1 MAGTI
6 LAVGTSAGLSRQ
18 LCNKASASVPTGKGA
33 IAGSKYQS
41 APGDWNV
48 DAVGNSGFACLKFS
62 MDQPQYYMYMYTSGG
77 GGTAGANFQA
87 TADGDLNGDGV
98 LSTFSLIGSVN
109 TSIVLNVAPNITET
123 QPEE

>member
-1 MAGTI
+1 
-6 LAVGTSAGLSRQ
+6 
-18 LCNKASASVPTGKGA
+18 
-33 IAGSKYQS
+33 
-41 APGDWNV
+41 
-48 DAVGNSGFACLKFS
+48 
-62 MDQPQYYMYMYTSGG
+62 MYMYTSGG